1 MTDELPFWSKGR
13 IPTGATLHKY
23 GLSLTDWIDLFNKQH
38 GACAICKT
46 PFGEK
51 RINVDHAH
59 VKGWNKMAPEQR
71 RGYVR
76 GLLCYQCNKFA
87 AMRGVT
93 STKAWNLWM
102 YMRAFEV
109 RITAESLRKDV
120 AERGSDKPA
129 RTTHKH
135 TKHKPDK
142 LAGD

>member
-1 MTDELPFWSKGR
+1 MTDEITG
-13 IPTGATLHKY
+13 PTDITLHKY
-23 GLSLTDWIDLFNKQH
+23 GLSRLEWWELFKKQH
-38 GACAICKT
+38 GACAVCHT
-46 PFGEK
+46 AFRPGQ

-76 GLLCYQCNKFA
+76 GLLCYTCNKFA

-93 STKAWNLWM
+93 STKAWNLYM
-102 YMRAFEV
+102 YMREFEV

-120 AERGSDKPA
+120 AERSGHKPA

-135 TKHKPDK
+135 TNHKPDK